1 MAEAPRIDAGVNDDS
16 RVLRPDRRQLELP
29 PVGPED
35 PPPPGCRARIVWVF
49 VEALDLGPL

>member
-1 MAEAPRIDAGVNDDS
+1 MAEAPRIDAGVNDDA

-29 PVGPED
+29 PGGPEGS
-35 PPPPGCRARIVWVF
+35 PPPGCRARIVRVF